1 MAVDASRQFAAR
13 QPCVRHSFLP
23 GRVAARGACVA
34 AIKRSHAIDQNMH
47 RLSDEQLLQLVVAG
61 RAKRRGNDWD
71 TATQAWRHLAARH
84 HDRLRGLVIAFRF
97 PGAPEVRIEGDD
109 YEDATQECFIRAVK
123 MLGNFRGT
131 TRGEFLAALRTC
143 VTNTCMDFCRRR
155 LTRERRTAGSIDES
169 ALGADDQT
177 LGRFDAELGEVASR
191 RDAEHTAARD
201 ALAVLKA
208 GIGELEN
215 EQMRAVMRLKMS
227 GYSSREIAGQ
237 LELRVAN
244 VDQLCS
250 RGVRR
255 LKEVTRDD

>member
-131 TRGEFLAALRTC
+131 TLGEFLGALRTC
-143 VTNTCMDFCRRR
+143 VKNTCMDFCRRR
-155 LTRERRTAGSIDES
+155 LTRERRIAGSIDEP
-169 ALGADDQT
+169 AQGADDEM
-177 LGRFDAELGEVASR
+177 LGRFDAALRKVASR
-191 RDAEHTAARD
+191 QDADHVAARD
-201 ALAVLKA
+201 ELAALSA
-208 GIGELEN
+208 GIKQLEN
-215 EQMRAVMRLKMS
+215 EEMREVLRRKMS
-227 GYSSREIAGQ
+227 GCSSREIADE
-237 LELRVAN
+237 LELTVAN
-244 VDQLCS
+244 VDQLGS
-250 RGVRR
+250 RGVRK
-255 LKEVTRDD
+255 LKEVISDE

>member
-1 MAVDASRQFAAR
+1 V
-13 QPCVRHSFLP
+13 
-23 GRVAARGACVA
+23 GA
-34 AIKRSHAIDQNMH
+34 INRSHAIDQNMH
-47 RLSDEQLLQLVVAG
+47 GLPDEQLLRLVVAG
-61 RAKRRGNDWD
+61 RAKRRGKEWD

-97 PGAPEVRIEGDD
+97 PGAPDVRIEADD

-155 LTRERRTAGSIDES
+155 LTRERGIAGSIDEP
-169 ALGADDQT
+169 APGADDET
-177 LGRFDAELGEVASR
+177 LGRFDAALGEVASR
-191 RDAEHTAARD
+191 HDADHTAARD
-201 ALAVLKA
+201 LLAALDA
-208 GIGELEN
+208 GIRELEN
-215 EQMRAVMRLKMS
+215 EQMREVMRRKMS
-227 GYSSREIAGQ
+227 GYPSREIADQ
-237 LELRVAN
+237 LDLTVAN

-255 LKEVTRDD
+255 LKEVVRD